1 MRVIADLHI
10 HSKYSRAV
18 SKDMD
23 LGHLDLWAG
32 KKGITV
38 MGTGD
43 FTHPAWFKELKE
55 KLVPAE
61 EGLYK
66 LGQSGKTRFLLTVE
80 ISNIYKKGG
89 KVRKVHNIVLMPSLE
104 AAEKFNA
111 KLSLRGNLA
120 SDGRPILGLDSKELL
135 SIMLGVEPAAMLIP
149 AHAWTPWFSI
159 FGSMSGFDSIEEC
172 FDELTPHI
180 KAIETGLSSDPAM
193 NWRLSALDK
202 VALVSNSDA
211 HSPAKIGREANVLKA
226 ELSYRG
232 IVDAI
237 TSNDPVKFLFTV
249 EFFPEE
255 GKYHYDGHRA
265 CEVSMKPAETKKL
278 NLLCPGCGRR
288 TTVGVLH
295 RVEALADRP
304 EGHIKPN
311 AVPFKSM
318 IPLVEII
325 GDAFGVGPASKRV
338 GEAYESLV
346 GNLDSEFAILL
357 EKPISDIEKVADS
370 AVAEAVRRVR
380 EGKVEISPGYDGVYG
395 KIRIFL
401 SANDRTAAE
410 NQTALF

>member
-104 AAEKFNA
+104 AADKFNN
-111 KLSLRGNLA
+111 KLALRGNLA

-135 SIMLGVEPAAMLIP
+135 SIMLDVEPAAILIP

-304 EGHIKPN
+304 EGYIKPN

-325 GDAFGVGPASKRV
+325 GDAFSVGPASKRV

-401 SANDRTAAE
+401 SASDRTAAE